1 MQEKPKTLIVA
12 SVVALIGAII
22 ALVEAFMAFD
32 KGGSTD
38 DILLSIGVLLTIAVL
53 FFAILGSFGV
63 YGQWTWRMSMIAS
76 FLCAGVIIMAYFY
89 EIFDFAIF
97 LMLIATALLVV
108 LFTTEG
114 KDWMNTRVV
123 PEALDN

>member
-22 ALVEAFMAFD
+22 ALVEAFMVFSD
-32 KGGSTD
+32 GGSSD
-38 DILLSIGVLLTIAVL
+38 DLLLSIGVLLTIAVL

-76 FLCAGVIIMAYFY
+76 FLCSGVIIMAYFY
-89 EIFDFAIF
+89 EIIEFTIF
-97 LMLIATALLVV
+97 LILIATALLVV

-114 KDWMNTRVV
+114 KDWMDSRVV
-123 PEALDN
+123 PAAQEN